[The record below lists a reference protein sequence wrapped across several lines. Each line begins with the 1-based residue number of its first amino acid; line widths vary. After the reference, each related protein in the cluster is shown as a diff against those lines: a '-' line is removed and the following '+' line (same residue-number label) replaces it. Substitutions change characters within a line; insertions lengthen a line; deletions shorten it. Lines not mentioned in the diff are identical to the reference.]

1 MSTPSPRAAVPY
13 PSPAALRNHWVLF
26 LVEGIV
32 LLILGSVAILVPVI
46 ASVAATVF
54 FGSLLLVSGCV
65 GLVATLRIG
74 RVPGFTWSLLSALVT
89 VAAGVLLL
97 WWPLQGAVSLI
108 AVLIAFLL
116 IDGTLTILYALDH
129 RRALSGR
136 WRWMLASGILDILLA
151 AVLLLLLPGAA
162 FWALGLLVGIDML
175 FGGWALI
182 LMTLHARQTHDTPT
196 RPATVT

>member
-1 MSTPSPRAAVPY
+1 MSTPSPQTAIPY

-32 LLILGSVAILVPVI
+32 LLILGTVAIVVPVV

-65 GLVATLRIG
+65 GLIATLRIG

-97 WWPLQGAVSLI
+97 WWPLEGVVSLI
-108 AVLIAFLL
+108 AVLIAFLFL
-116 IDGTLTILYALDH
+116 DGILTVLYALDH
-129 RRALSGR
+129 RRALTGR
-136 WRWMLASGILDILLA
+136 WGWMLTSGVLDLLLA
-151 AVLLLLLPGAA
+151 VVLLLLLPGAA
-162 FWALGLLVGIDML
+162 FWALGLLVGIDMI

-182 LMTLHARQTHDTPT
+182 LMTLSARRAPGAPG
-196 RPATVT
+196 RSAAAT

>member
-1 MSTPSPRAAVPY
+1 MSTPSRAAAPY

-32 LLILGSVAILVPVI
+32 LLILGTVAILVPVI

-54 FGSLLLVSGCV
+54 FGSLLLVGGCV
-65 GLVATLRIG
+65 GLIATLRIG
-74 RVPGFTWSLLSALVT
+74 RVPGFTWSLLSAVIT

-116 IDGTLTILYALDH
+116 IDGILTILYALDH

-136 WRWMLASGILDILLA
+136 WQWMLASGILDILLGV
-151 AVLLLLLPGAA
+151 VLFALLPAAA
-162 FWALGLLVGIDML
+162 FWALGLLVGIDLL

-182 LMTLHARQTHDTPT
+182 FMTLHARRTHDA
-196 RPATVT
+196 PARAAAAT